1 MFISDEAKVLSDLHK
16 GVCNDKQTNI
26 AVVENGREMMN
37 IYEFMPA
44 STSVS

>member
-26 AVVENGREMMN
+26 AVVENGRGMII

-44 STSVS
+44 STSVN